1 MCRLRHREAESPV
14 QDRRETEADVLQGCD
29 SKVYTTL
36 LSAARLDRLSTSI
49 LAALQNNR
57 HVKTP

>member
-1 MCRLRHREAESPV
+1 M

-29 SKVYTTL
+29 SKVYTTP

-49 LAALQNNR
+49 LATLHNNR